1 MTRAVFSESGHLE
14 DDMRGLDIPHPQDGV
29 EEGCLDALQAWDE
42 VPLDP
47 TPLGAVSE

>member
-1 MTRAVFSESGHLE
+1 MTRAVFSESGHLGAN
-14 DDMRGLDIPHPQDGV
+14 MLGLDILHPQDGV
-29 EEGCLDALQAWDE
+29 EEGCLDALQARDE